1 MAPET
6 PRAVSS
12 RLLTMKFMQ
21 RAVAS
26 ENSSPDSETHSS
38 KKRKTGHSP
47 AAGRLD
53 LNIDQ
58 AAIKAAL
65 DAQETKR
72 QEALE
77 KHVGADTHWVLDNP
91 FAGLKA
97 ASQTKAPLNVVYVGY
112 GDMDSSNDSG
122 DNEDVPRNGRTSTN
136 SFKKAAN
143 QACRSLPYAKQ
154 ESQKTSDNDS
164 DSEYEDSDDTNT
176 PAHGQKRKPSS
187 DSPSRSRSRSRSRP
201 TAESAK
207 AKEFRDKRKKKEV
220 KLSKP
225 TSISSGGGISSGGSQ
240 FSPAGKAM
248 TCYKCHQTGHKA
260 VGCPKRGQM
269 AHIYD

>member
-26 ENSSPDSETHSS
+26 ENSSPDSETQSS

-77 KHVGADTHWVLDNP
+77 KHAGADTHWVLDNP
-91 FAGLKA
+91 LAGLKA
-97 ASQTKAPLNVVYVGY
+97 ASHTKAPLNVVYVGY

-122 DNEDVPRNGRTSTN
+122 DNEDVPRN
-136 SFKKAAN
+136 A
-143 QACRSLPYAKQ
+143 Q
-154 ESQKTSDNDS
+154 SQKTSDNYS
-164 DSEYEDSDDTNT
+164 DSEDENSDDANT

-187 DSPSRSRSRSRSRP
+187 DSPSRPRSRSRSRP

-225 TSISSGGGISSGGSQ
+225 TSISSGGGVSSGGGSQ
-240 FSPAGKAM
+240 FSPAGKTM

-260 VGCPKRGQM
+260 VDCPKRGQM
-269 AHIYD
+269 AHMYD

>member
-143 QACRSLPYAKQ
+143 QACRSLPYAVIDRT
-154 ESQKTSDNDS
+154 KTAD
-164 DSEYEDSDDTNT
+164 
-176 PAHGQKRKPSS
+176 
-187 DSPSRSRSRSRSRP
+187 
-201 TAESAK
+201 
-207 AKEFRDKRKKKEV
+207 
-220 KLSKP
+220 
-225 TSISSGGGISSGGSQ
+225 
-240 FSPAGKAM
+240 
-248 TCYKCHQTGHKA
+248 
-260 VGCPKRGQM
+260 
-269 AHIYD
+269 

>member
-143 QACRSLPYAKQ
+143 QKQ

>member
-1 MAPET
+1 
-6 PRAVSS
+6 
-12 RLLTMKFMQ
+12 MKFMQ

-26 ENSSPDSETHSS
+26 GNSSPDSVTQSS

-47 AAGRLD
+47 ATGRLD

-77 KHVGADTHWVLDNP
+77 KHVGTDSHWVLDSP

-97 ASQTKAPLNVVYVGY
+97 ANQTKAPLNVVYVGY

-136 SFKKAAN
+136 SFKKTAN
-143 QACRSLPYAKQ
+143 QARRSLPHAVIDRI
-154 ESQKTSDNDS
+154 KTADW
-164 DSEYEDSDDTNT
+164 
-176 PAHGQKRKPSS
+176 P
-187 DSPSRSRSRSRSRP
+187 
-201 TAESAK
+201 
-207 AKEFRDKRKKKEV
+207 
-220 KLSKP
+220 
-225 TSISSGGGISSGGSQ
+225 
-240 FSPAGKAM
+240 
-248 TCYKCHQTGHKA
+248 
-260 VGCPKRGQM
+260 
-269 AHIYD
+269 

>member
-26 ENSSPDSETHSS
+26 ENSSPASETNSS
-38 KKRKTGHSP
+38 KKRKTDHSSP
-47 AAGRLD
+47 AGRLD

-58 AAIKAAL
+58 ATIQAAL

-77 KHVGADTHWVLDNP
+77 KHVGADTRWVLNNA
-91 FAGLKA
+91 FAGSKA
-97 ASQTKAPLNVVYVGY
+97 TSQAKTPMNVVYVGY
-112 GDMDSSNDSG
+112 GDIDSSNDSG
-122 DNEDVPRNGRTSTN
+122 DNEDALTAGRTSTN
-136 SFKKAAN
+136 SFKKAIN
-143 QACRSLPYAKQ
+143 QKQ
-154 ESQKTSDNDS
+154 PQKTSDDDD
-164 DSEYEDSDDTNT
+164 DSEDENSDDADT
-176 PAHGQKRKPSS
+176 PSHGLKRKPST

-201 TAESAK
+201 SHENSK

-220 KLSKP
+220 KLGRP
-225 TSISSGGGISSGGSQ
+225 TSISGGGISSGGGNQ
-240 FSPAGKAM
+240 FSPAGGKPM
-248 TCYKCHQTGHKA
+248 TCYKCHQSGHKA
-260 VGCPKRGQM
+260 VDCTKRG
-269 AHIYD
+269 